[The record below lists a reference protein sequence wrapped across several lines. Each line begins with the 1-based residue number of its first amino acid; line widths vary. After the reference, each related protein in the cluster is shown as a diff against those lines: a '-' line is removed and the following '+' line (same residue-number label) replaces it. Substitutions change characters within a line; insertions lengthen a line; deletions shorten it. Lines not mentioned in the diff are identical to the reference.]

1 MQRIK
6 TFFLTVPLIPQKHIL
21 QNLNSMSKDILRCG
35 ISKPI
40 FIQSMDSVVTKKH
53 FILVIFLFEFQITR
67 SSQQLP
73 LANFFFNSK
82 IGIQIFITPVH
93 VTAMFIN
100 MQCLWLTI
108 SFCRASWIW
117 PQQIPIAFN
126 LKTISNFS
134 LYKSSFP
141 TIL

>member
-6 TFFLTVPLIPQKHIL
+6 TFFLTVPLIPQKYVL

-40 FIQSMDSVVTKKH
+40 FIQSMDSVVTKKN

-73 LANFFFNSK
+73 LANFFF
-82 IGIQIFITPVH
+82 
-93 VTAMFIN
+93 
-100 MQCLWLTI
+100 
-108 SFCRASWIW
+108 
-117 PQQIPIAFN
+117 
-126 LKTISNFS
+126 
-134 LYKSSFP
+134 
-141 TIL
+141 